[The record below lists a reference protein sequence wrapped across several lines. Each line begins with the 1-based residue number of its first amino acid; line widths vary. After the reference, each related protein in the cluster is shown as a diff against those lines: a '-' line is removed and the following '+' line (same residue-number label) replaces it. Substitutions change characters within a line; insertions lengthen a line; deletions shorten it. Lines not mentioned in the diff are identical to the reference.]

1 MENLGLRE
9 TFSRLNLS
17 EVEPKVR
24 YNSAL
29 WIRKD
34 LFWILPVLCHDADP
48 DPTFHFDTYPDP
60 DPTQSFT
67 LVGNQIFF
75 LLIFT
80 AVSVYIVLSCLSSH
94 WCQNFLCFR
103 QYLEIFWEN
112 YS

>member
-67 LVGNQIFF
+67 LVGKSNFF
-75 LLIFT
+75 YFYSMQCQFT
-80 AVSVYIVLSCLSSH
+80 LFYLACRVIGVKV
-94 WCQNFLCFR
+94 FLCFR